1 MDNITT
7 PKPAKV
13 AVGKAEEAHAARK
26 PVREPYEFKLSHLP
40 IYLILTVGALLAIT
54 PFFYMVS
61 TSLMTLGETINR
73 QVIPD
78 APQFV
83 NYTEA
88 WNEAKF
94 SRYFLNSV
102 IITAI
107 TIVGLLFTSILA
119 GYAFANIEFP
129 GRDVIFMLILA
140 TLMIPGTVLFIPNFL
155 TIRGETIP
163 WGSWMNT
170 LPALTVPFMAK
181 AFAIFLLR
189 QFFRGIPR
197 ELWDAARIDGAGH
210 LRFLT
215 AVVVPM
221 SKPVILTV
229 TLLTFIDAW
238 NEFIWPLLVTTNAT
252 WRPLGVGLWTF
263 VSEAGPETQLL
274 MAGAVI
280 TIIPV
285 LIVYFITQK
294 SFTEGIATSGLKG

>member
-1 MDNITT
+1 MDNVST
-7 PKPAKV
+7 PQAEKV
-13 AVGKAEEAHAARK
+13 VSEPHAARK

-73 QVIPD
+73 QIIPEV
-78 APQFV
+78 PQFA

-102 IITAI
+102 LITAI

-129 GRDVIFMLILA
+129 GRDFIFMLILA

-189 QFFRGIPR
+189 QFFRSIPR